1 MVHYGINNLKLSVI
15 ISKVPSLLCCFFF
28 NIYMIIVILFG
39 YNFVFWDQYPSYIFK
54 ASGTNQ
60 NTVKLKENGYISIT

>member
-1 MVHYGINNLKLSVI
+1 MGFFI
-15 ISKVPSLLCCFFF
+15 I
-28 NIYMIIVILFG
+28 IIIMLFG

-60 NTVKLKENGYISIT
+60 NTVKLSENEYLNVT